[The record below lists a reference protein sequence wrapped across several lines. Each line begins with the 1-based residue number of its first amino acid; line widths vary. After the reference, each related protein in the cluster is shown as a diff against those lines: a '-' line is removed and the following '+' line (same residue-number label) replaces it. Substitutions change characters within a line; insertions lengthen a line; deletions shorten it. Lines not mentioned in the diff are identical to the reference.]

1 MNEREDTVTH
11 QNLANGRA
19 PWARSRMIHVRK
31 YILNIM
37 SALAL
42 MSLVP
47 GSMLLGQTAAPNPMQ
62 QKVAVSPPVQAAG
75 PWSGDFDGIL
85 KRHYLRALVTSS
97 KTQYYVVNGVQHG
110 STYEFLHEF
119 EEWVNHKYPP
129 KENLRFHV
137 IFVPVSHDQIL
148 ARLTGGR
155 GDLAVGTLTITPG
168 RLKVVDFSDPLATRV
183 KEIAVTGPH
192 SPELHSVDDLS
203 GQEVFV
209 RKSSSYWEHVEA
221 LNAKLR
227 SEGKAIVKLRAAPE
241 DLEDEDLLEMLNA
254 GLVPITITNAYL
266 PKIWAPFY
274 TNIRPHPDILL
285 DDSGQIGWAMR
296 KNSPKLMNVVNEFV
310 TSHKQGTVFGNS
322 VIARYAMSPK
332 MLKNAVAPGE
342 LEKFQET
349 AALFQRYGSQYN
361 MDYLL
366 MMAQGYQE
374 STLDQNAKSQVGA
387 IGVMQLMPATG
398 DQMKVGDIHQEE
410 ANIHAGVKYI
420 RFMVDK
426 YFASEPMDDTNKIL
440 FAFAA
445 YNAGPGRIHSLRE
458 EAAKKGLNP
467 NVWIDNV
474 ELIAAAR
481 IGMETVT
488 YVANIYKYYIAYKL
502 VAEREDERKRAKE
515 ALENGP

>member
-1 MNEREDTVTH
+1 VSH
-11 QNLANGRA
+11 QNATNGRS
-19 PWARSRMIHVRK
+19 PWTLSPAIHIRK
-31 YILNIM
+31 YFSHGGMCAFL
-37 SALAL
+37 LA
-42 MSLVP
+42 SLGAV
-47 GSMLLGQTAAPNPMQ
+47 STVLGQTAPSNPAR
-62 QKVAVSPPVQAAG
+62 QKAVSPPVAAVG
-75 PWSGDFDGIL
+75 PWSGDFDGML
-85 KRHYLRALVTSS
+85 KRHYLRALVASS
-97 KTQYYVVNGVQHG
+97 KTQYYVVNGVQYG
-110 STYEFLHEF
+110 SSYEFLHEF
-119 EEWVNHKYPP
+119 EAWVNHKYPSTE
-129 KENLRFHV
+129 KNLRFHV
-137 IFVPVSHDQIL
+137 VFVPVSHDQIF

-155 GDLAVGTLTITPG
+155 GDLAVGTLIITPD
-168 RLKVVDFSDPLATRV
+168 RLKIADFSDPLATGV
-183 KEIAVTGPH
+183 KEITVTGPH
-192 SPELHSVDDLS
+192 SPELHSVEDLS

-209 RKSSSYWEHVEA
+209 RKSSSYWEHLEG

-241 DLEDEDLLEMLNA
+241 GLEDEDLLEMLNA
-254 GLVPITITNAYL
+254 GLVSITITNAYL

-274 TNIRPHPDILL
+274 TNIKANPDVVV
-285 DDSGQIGWAMR
+285 DDSGKIAWGMR
-296 KNSPKLMNVVNEFV
+296 MNSPQLMSAVNEFV
-310 TSHKQGTVFGNS
+310 KTHKQGTVFGNS
-322 VIARYAMSPK
+322 VIARYALSTK
-332 MLKNAVAPGE
+332 MLKNAIAPGE

-349 AALFQRYGSQYN
+349 AALFQKYGSQYS

-445 YNAGPGRIHSLRE
+445 YNAGPGRIHSLRQ

-474 ELIAAAR
+474 ELVAAAR

-502 VAEREDERKRAKE
+502 VAEREEERKRARE

>member
-1 MNEREDTVTH
+1 MLPRPD
-11 QNLANGRA
+11 
-19 PWARSRMIHVRK
+19 SFRK
-31 YILNIM
+31 CIRQIRFC
-37 SALAL
+37 ALAL
-42 MSLVP
+42 VSLPSVI
-47 GSMLLGQTAAPNPMQ
+47 LGQSPLS
-62 QKVAVSPPVQAAG
+62 QKAAVSPPVQAAG
-75 PWSGDFDGIL
+75 AWSGDFDGML
-85 KRHYLRALVTSS
+85 KRHYLRALVASS
-97 KTQYYVVNGVQHG
+97 KTQYYVVNGIQHG
-110 STYEFLHEF
+110 SSYEFLRAF

-129 KENLRFHV
+129 KEKNLRFHV
-137 IFVPVSHDQIL
+137 VIIPVSHDQVFS
-148 ARLTGGR
+148 RLTGGR
-155 GDLAVGTLTITPG
+155 GDLAVGTLKITPE
-168 RLKVVDFSDPLATRV
+168 RLKVVDFSDPLVTGV

-192 SPELHSVDDLS
+192 SPELHSVEDLS

-209 RKSSSYWEHVEA
+209 RKSSSSWEHVEA

-227 SEGKAIVKLRAAPE
+227 SEGKAIVSLRPAPE

-274 TNIRPHPDILL
+274 TKIKPNPDVVV
-285 DDSGQIGWAMR
+285 DDSGKIAWGMR
-296 KNSPKLMNVVNEFV
+296 MNSPQLMGVVNEFV
-310 TSHKQGTVFGNS
+310 KTHKKGTVFGNS
-322 VIARYAMSPK
+322 VIARYALSPR
-332 MLKNAVAPGE
+332 MLKNAVDPGE
-342 LEKFQET
+342 LEKFKET
-349 AALFQRYGSQYN
+349 AGLFQKYGSQYN

-398 DQMKVGDIHQEE
+398 DQMNVGDVHQKE

-426 YFASEPMDDTNKIL
+426 YFANEPMDDTNKIL

-467 NVWIDNV
+467 NVWVDNV

-502 VAEREDERKRAKE
+502 VAEREEERKRAKD